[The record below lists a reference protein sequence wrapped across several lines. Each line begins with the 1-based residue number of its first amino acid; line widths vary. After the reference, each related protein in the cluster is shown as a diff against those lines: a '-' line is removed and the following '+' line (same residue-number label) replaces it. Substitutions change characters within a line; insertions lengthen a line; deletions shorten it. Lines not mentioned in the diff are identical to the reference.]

1 MNICVRRHG
10 RGIRTRGGA
19 NFLPD
24 QSSFKSFLTS
34 RDVLAS
40 NWQMQDYNSTLGFGI
55 FYDAFTV
62 GQSAAED
69 KVRRA

>member
-1 MNICVRRHG
+1 MNICVCRHG
-10 RGIRTRGGA
+10 GGAGTRGGA
-19 NFLPD
+19 SLAPS
-24 QSSFKSFLTS
+24 QSCFKSFLTS

-40 NWQMQDYNSTLGFGI
+40 NWQMQDYNSTLGPGI